1 MLFLLF
7 GFLSAFISHLQFQKC
22 FMIEHIILFLF
33 LMKGLVKHYCVSSHL
48 MSAGGAHEHSRKDE
62 AGVGFHQAASLL
74 YTAVTSGEGHP
85 PHQHETGAQETAGGD
100 PGDEVSAIMAFHVS

>member
-1 MLFLLF
+1 MFHDRTNYF
-7 GFLSAFISHLQFQKC
+7 AYI
-22 FMIEHIILFLF
+22 F
-33 LMKGLVKHYCVSSHL
+33 LMKGLVQHYCVSSHL